1 MSRLLTRVLF
11 AALVLPVF
19 GMSQTST
26 PAAASQSSAAVPAAK
41 IGWIIMEPAIL
52 SSEDGKKMFAD
63 IQKFVDD
70 KNNELDKMRKDL
82 DSLKSQL
89 SVQGSKL
96 TDEARAEAEDNIEA
110 KDTAI
115 QRFSQDT
122 QKEIEARRSKTANF
136 VARKMQPI
144 IEKVAKEKGLN
155 AVQYFNNSRDAWIDP
170 SLNITEEVV
179 KAYNAQYPAGAAK
192 SPAAPAKKQ

>member
-26 PAAASQSSAAVPAAK
+26 PAAAPQSSAAIPTAK
-41 IGWIIMEPAIL
+41 IGWINMEPAIL

-63 IQKFVDD
+63 IQRFVDD
-70 KNNELDKMRKDL
+70 KNNEMDKLRKELDG
-82 DSLKSQL
+82 LKSQL
-89 SVQGSKL
+89 SAQGSKI
-96 TDEARAEAEDNIEA
+96 TDEYRAELEDNIEA
-110 KDTAI
+110 KDTMI
-115 QRFSQDT
+115 QRFGQDT
-122 QKEIEARRSKTANF
+122 QKELENRRTKTANF

-144 IEKVAKEKGLN
+144 IEEVAKAKGLN

-170 SLNITEEVV
+170 VLNITEDVV
-179 KAYNAQYPAGAAK
+179 KAYNAKYPAGGAK
-192 SPAAPAKKQ
+192 PSAAPAKKQ